1 MKLKKSIML
10 IGMSL
15 MMAVGLVG
23 CGGGDKPA
31 TEETPAVEAETEED
45 VEEVEDDSAEVVDQ
59 VLKVAALESGY
70 GAEMWEQVTAAFEA
84 ANPGVTVELQTD
96 KNIESVISPNMKA
109 GEYPDVVL
117 LAVSREDA
125 LTETLTKENGLMSL
139 MDVLEMDVPGE
150 GVAVKDKMVA
160 GFTDTLV
167 TNPYADGDTYLAPM
181 FYSPTGLFFNEGL
194 LEEKGWEVPQTWD
207 QMWELGEKA
216 KAEDI
221 ALFTYPTAGYLDSF
235 MYALL
240 ASIGGPDFYNEA
252 MMYSEEAWSSDE
264 AQEAFEI
271 IEKLA
276 QYTHETT
283 VANANGDNFTKNQ
296 QLILDN
302 QAIFMPN
309 GTWVVEEMKE
319 APRAEGFKWGFTAL
333 PSAEE
338 GQAGYSYTFFEQL
351 WIPAAAENQELAKE
365 FVAYMYSDEAA
376 AIFAVPGAIQPI
388 EGISE
393 MLSEE
398 NKLFYSIY
406 DTGAK
411 AVMGGFAT
419 TEPVEGVNIADTL
432 FQTVNSIIT
441 GDKTVEEWREAVIAD
456 AARLREA
463 LQ

>member
-1 MKLKKSIML
+1 MKLKKSILL

-15 MMAVGLVG
+15 MMAAGVVG
-23 CGGGDKPA
+23 CGGNKEEEP
-31 TEETPAVEAETEED
+31 TEDVVDDVDVDEDDDTEAE
-45 VEEVEDDSAEVVDQ
+45 APGDQ

-70 GAEMWEQVTAAFEA
+70 GAEMWKEVTAAFQE

-125 LTETLTKENGLMSL
+125 LTETLTKEKGLLNL
-139 MDVLEMDVPGE
+139 MDVLEMEVPGE
-150 GVAVKDKMVA
+150 GVTVSQKLVP

-167 TNPYADGDTYLAPM
+167 TNPYADNETYLAPM
-181 FYSPTGLFFNEGL
+181 FYSPCGLFYNEAL
-194 LEEKGWEVPQTWD
+194 LEEKGWEVPTTWD
-207 QMWELGEKA
+207 EMWELGEAA
-216 KAEDI
+216 KAEGI
-221 ALFTYPTAGYLDSF
+221 ALFTYPTAGYLDAF

-240 ASIGGPDFYNEA
+240 AETGGADFYNEA
-252 MMYSEEAWSSDE
+252 MMYSEEAWESDA
-264 AQEAFEI
+264 AQEAFDI
-271 IEKLA
+271 VAKLA
-276 QYTHETT
+276 EYTHETT
-283 VANANGDNFTKNQ
+283 VANANDDNFQKNQ

-333 PSAEE
+333 PAAEE
-338 GQAGYSYTFFEQL
+338 GGDGYSYTFFEQI
-351 WIPAAAENQELAKE
+351 WIPAAAENQDLAKE

-376 AIFAVPGAIQPI
+376 AIFAKSGAIQPI

-393 MLSEE
+393 MLEGE
-398 NKLFYSIY
+398 NELFYSIY

-411 AVMGGFAT
+411 AVMGGFAA
-419 TEPVEGVNIADTL
+419 TEPVEGVNINDTL

-441 GDKTVEEWREAVIAD
+441 GDKTVAEWREAVIED
-456 AARLREA
+456 AAKLRDA